1 MSSRSTNVPASEGFL
16 ISNMK
21 KDKLQFVKSLE
32 PNASSDPQEDKW
44 EVGNKNKLFSSWNK
58 KELSTM
64 KRLCPQW
71 IHSQLLG
78 GLDAHQF

>member
-32 PNASSDPQEDKW
+32 PNASSDPQEDK
-44 EVGNKNKLFSSWNK
+44 
-58 KELSTM
+58 
-64 KRLCPQW
+64 
-71 IHSQLLG
+71 
-78 GLDAHQF
+78 